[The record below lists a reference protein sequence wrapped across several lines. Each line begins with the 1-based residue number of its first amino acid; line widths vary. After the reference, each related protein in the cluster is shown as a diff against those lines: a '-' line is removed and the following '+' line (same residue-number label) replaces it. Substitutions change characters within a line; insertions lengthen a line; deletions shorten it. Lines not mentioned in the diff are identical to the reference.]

1 MPESLSSQSDK
12 KSRELQKS
20 QFPNSLVNWGELGS
34 TTYADFQKAPIFYSK
49 IPKFVCELG
58 KTWNYSLR
66 PIYTNFESTDDFENF
81 ENIISIENFDF

>member
-20 QFPNSLVNWGELGS
+20 QFPNSLVNWGEFGS
-34 TTYADFQKAPIFYSK
+34 TTYVDIQKAPIFFSK
-49 IPKFVCELG
+49 IPKFLCESG

-66 PIYTNFESTDDFENF
+66 PTYTNFESIDDFENF
-81 ENIISIENFDF
+81 ENINTIENFEF